1 MKYELPVPIHE
12 ENKWTALL
20 VCSVVFLFGY
30 IIPNRYHFITPIYL
44 QMTAV
49 DLAVP
54 LVPWT
59 IFIYQSEYVYFF
71 IAYALIRGEDT
82 RNRYFYSFL
91 TVQAVS
97 MAFFVFWPTAFPRH
111 AYPLP
116 VDINPW
122 VRQAFAVLH
131 LLDEPSNSFPSLHVS
146 ACFVTA
152 FAFYRESK
160 VKLAFFLLW
169 SVAISIS
176 TLTIKQHYFMDIVG
190 GLVLAMAS
198 SWFFVTKARYQ
209 APGAL
214 AGP

>member
-71 IAYALIRGEDT
+71 IAYAYPREDT

-91 TVQAVS
+91 TVGGEHGL
-97 MAFFVFWPTAFPRH
+97 FVFWPGLSLMRILCPWTSTPGCGR
-111 AYPLP
+111 PLP
-116 VDINPW
+116 CSICSMSPATLSVP
-122 VRQAFAVLH
+122 
-131 LLDEPSNSFPSLHVS
+131 
-146 ACFVTA
+146 ACQRLFVTA

-160 VKLAFFLLW
+160 VKLAFSCFGPW
-169 SVAISIS
+169 PSAS
-176 TLTIKQHYFMDIVG
+176 QH
-190 GLVLAMAS
+190 
-198 SWFFVTKARYQ
+198 
-209 APGAL
+209 
-214 AGP
+214 